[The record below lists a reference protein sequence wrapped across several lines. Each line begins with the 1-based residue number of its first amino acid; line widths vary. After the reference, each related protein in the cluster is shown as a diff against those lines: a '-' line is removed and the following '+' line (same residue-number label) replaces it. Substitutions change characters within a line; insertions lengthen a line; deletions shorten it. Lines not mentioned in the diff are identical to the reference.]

1 MYLRRLWIIILLRY
15 SKEKRRADETM
26 DGQNQANR
34 ADGQLGERKKD
45 DCGYNY
51 TQFKAASQETLGA
64 AVNRNV
70 AVVCAFQK

>member
-51 TQFKAASQETLGA
+51 TQFKPHPRRRSVLQSIEMLL
-64 AVNRNV
+64 
-70 AVVCAFQK
+70 